1 MTSICTYLYY
11 GGEPCCDDEKQGL
24 LYKGPGKK
32 CEIIQLNSSL
42 NTLDGLK
49 REIMKELDVNP
60 QSHDI
65 TITYRA
71 PHEVLSHHVTYRRVL
86 IKGNKH
92 VQIMFDK
99 MKSTLEVKN
108 IELYISVKPCM
119 EFGGEEG
126 QKKTFEG
133 EGGKELQSIIPDNRY
148 TTCINN
154 TIAIKSAPYK
164 VQDMKQK
171 SVAMDWDEYY
181 KLLPK
186 LMTALKDSNPT
197 TKVEW
202 NFVHNPV
209 GGYAFFQRVFW
220 AFGPSIEGFKHC
232 RPVISIDAIVLCGKY
247 QAWLLIAMAVDAEN
261 EVFPLAFAI
270 VEGES
275 CASWSWFLSCIR
287 LYVT

>member
-108 IELYISVKPCM
+108 IELYISVKPRM

-126 QKKTFEG
+126 QKKTLEG
-133 EGGKELQSIIPDNRY
+133 EGGKELQSIIPDDRY

-164 VQDMKQK
+164 VQDRK
-171 SVAMDWDEYY
+171 SV
-181 KLLPK
+181 
-186 LMTALKDSNPT
+186 
-197 TKVEW
+197 V
-202 NFVHNPV
+202 
-209 GGYAFFQRVFW
+209 
-220 AFGPSIEGFKHC
+220 
-232 RPVISIDAIVLCGKY
+232 
-247 QAWLLIAMAVDAEN
+247 
-261 EVFPLAFAI
+261 
-270 VEGES
+270 
-275 CASWSWFLSCIR
+275 
-287 LYVT
+287 